1 MIVDNLLSAIHAV
14 VTNLDDIAIEDFF
27 REVFFYKHKES
38 VSDIGADLFTECR
51 VVPECIV
58 PLFYFPFVSR

>member
-27 REVFFYKHKES
+27 REVFFY
-38 VSDIGADLFTECR
+38 
-51 VVPECIV
+51 
-58 PLFYFPFVSR
+58 